1 MLKYPQ
7 IMKTNF
13 VILIIALTIL
23 LSCKNKGASDSQD
36 LVLRANVEQLEP
48 NAKEAVKMWDG
59 YLALEKTII
68 LISNTNALNA
78 VDLRSNLA
86 ISCNS
91 MSQNIPENLELPE
104 IKSQVDKVNEEV
116 KEFYIEV
123 NRDET
128 REAVVQNHL
137 KTIYRAFDT
146 LNKEINHIM

>member
-1 MLKYPQ
+1 
-7 IMKTNF
+7 
-13 VILIIALTIL
+13 
-23 LSCKNKGASDSQD
+23 
-36 LVLRANVEQLEP
+36 
-48 NAKEAVKMWDG
+48 MWDG

-104 IKSQVDKVNEEV
+104 IQSQVDKVNEEV